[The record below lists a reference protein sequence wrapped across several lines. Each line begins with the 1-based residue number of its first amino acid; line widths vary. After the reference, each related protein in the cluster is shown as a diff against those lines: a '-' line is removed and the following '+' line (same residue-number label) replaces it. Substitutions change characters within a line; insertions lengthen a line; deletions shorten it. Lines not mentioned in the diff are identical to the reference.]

1 MKICPVNENS
11 VIIYFAGTHNA
22 KPTPEI
28 ADEIARSLSII
39 QQEMSACIIDV
50 VPSYTSVFISFDL
63 MTIGHQSFVQRLQ
76 YVLDH
81 CRSRQAEEAELPLIE
96 LPVYYGPE
104 VALDAKVITDH
115 TGLSFEEVINIH
127 ASTLY
132 RVYAIGFAPGFAYLG
147 NTDQR
152 IAVPRKKTPRL
163 RVPTCSVALAE
174 RQTAI
179 YPRESPGG
187 WQIIGRSP
195 VSPID
200 YQRKNLSLF
209 EVGAKVKFTPVSKAA
224 FLDMGG
230 AIFPEG
236 RFPEGRSPEKQR
248 FQEGL

>member
-11 VIIYFAGTHNA
+11 VIIYFADDLS
-22 KPTPEI
+22 PESTLRPSPEM
-28 ADEIARSLSII
+28 ADKVARFLSLIK
-39 QQEMSACIIDV
+39 QEMSACVIDA
-50 VPSYTSVFISFDL
+50 VPSYTSILVSFDL
-63 MTIGHQSFVQRLQ
+63 MTIEFQPFIQRLQ
-76 YVLDH
+76 RILDCPYDH
-81 CRSRQAEEAELPLIE
+81 QAVKAETPLIE

-104 VALDAKVITDH
+104 VALDAKAITEH

-127 ASTLY
+127 ASTVY

-163 RVPTCSVALAE
+163 KVPACSVALAG

-179 YPRESPGG
+179 YPGESPGG

-209 EVGAKVKFTPVSKAA
+209 EVGAKVKFIPTSKSA
-224 FLDMGG
+224 FVDMGG
-230 AIFPEG
+230 SV
-236 RFPEGRSPEKQR
+236 SPEEQWV
-248 FQEGL
+248 QEVL

>member
-1 MKICPVNENS
+1 MKLHGLCQL
-11 VIIYFAGTHNA
+11 F
-22 KPTPEI
+22 K
-28 ADEIARSLSII
+28 
-39 QQEMSACIIDV
+39 QEMGGCIIDV
-50 VPSYTSVFISFDL
+50 VPSYRSILVSFDL
-63 MTIGHQSFVQRLQ
+63 MTIGHQSFVQKLQ
-76 YVLDH
+76 HVLDH
-81 CRSRQAEEAELPLIE
+81 CRGSLAEEAEPSLIE

-104 VALDAKVITDH
+104 VSLDAKVITDH

-163 RVPTCSVALAE
+163 KVPACSVALAE

-195 VSPID
+195 VNPID

-209 EVGAKVKFTPVSKAA
+209 EVGAKVKFIPISKTA

-230 AIFPEG
+230 VLSQE
-236 RFPEGRSPEKQR
+236 EHSLEDQR
-248 FQEGL
+248 FQEGV